1 MPLYEDLTITV
12 GEPNYHQIRRWLPEH
27 GYRQTDQPTMPGE
40 YALKGG
46 DRFVIRPA
54 VSDHLIGLDFFGD
67 QLESIKDADTS
78 LPQILLSDNRLV
90 MEDGAAGWDD
100 WVVHPHYGI
109 GKYQGR
115 RLRQT
120 ATGPREFVVLL
131 YAGGDQL
138 FVPVALADEL
148 MPYLGSRTPRWSRL
162 HSPVW
167 QRTKK
172 RIVENLV
179 HVARELLLTQA
190 AREVAVRPAYQSQ
203 PIWQDNL
210 ETSFQHQ
217 LTGDQITA
225 LAAIDHDLTEVDR
238 PMDRL
243 LTGDVGFGKTEVA
256 IRAAATVL
264 GGGQSVIVLAPTT
277 VLVEQHAHVWAERFA
292 SLPVKVKKIS
302 RLQKLSATER
312 QAIKRGDYDILIGT
326 HQLFSLELPES
337 AGLLIIDEE
346 QRFGVK
352 HKEHFKSLR
361 ANLDVLSLS
370 ATPIPRT
377 LYLGLAGVRE
387 MSAIR
392 TPPWGRQDVA
402 TTVRPYDEGAIGT
415 ALDNELSRGG
425 QIYYVHNR
433 VQTIAGVVTRLERIL
448 KLEGYELVLMRRGV
462 SLPFKK
468 GVVRAAV
475 VHGQSPASW
484 LAAVMDAFFSH
495 ELEILISTAIVEN
508 GLDNPRANTLVVER
522 AEHFGL
528 ADLYQLRGRIGRR
541 DEAGHALFLIGDR
554 ETKGQTERPLAVK
567 TRERLEAVAESSTV
581 GSGWELALKDL
592 ELRGAGSILGREQ
605 HGNLE
610 AIGLVLYGR
619 LLRRVVNILQQ
630 PSPDGN
636 LASAIVGLWQTKPR
650 SPEPA

>member
-1 MPLYEDLTITV
+1 MLKYEDLTITL
-12 GEPNYHQIRRWLPEH
+12 GETSYLQIRRWLLAH
-27 GYRQTDQPTMPGE
+27 GYRAVDKLTLPGE
-40 YALKGG
+40 YVLRGG
-46 DRFVIRPA
+46 DRYEIWPA
-54 VSDHLIGLDFFGD
+54 VSSVPIALDYFGNR
-67 QLESIKDADTS
+67 LEAIKEGENTPS
-78 LPQILLSDNRLV
+78 EITLRDNRLL
-90 MEDGAAGWDD
+90 MEDGMAGWDD

-115 RLRQT
+115 RRRQT
-120 ATGPREFVVLL
+120 TTGVQEFIVLL

-138 FVPVALADEL
+138 FVPVRLADEL

-179 HVARELLLTQA
+179 HVARDLLLTQA
-190 AREVAVRPAYQSQ
+190 SREMTIRPVYQPQ
-203 PIWQDNL
+203 PTWQDLL
-210 ETSFQHQ
+210 EKSFQHQ
-217 LTGDQITA
+217 LTGDQVTA
-225 LAAIDHDLTEVDR
+225 LTAINHDLTAVNR

-264 GGGQSVIVLAPTT
+264 GAGQSVIVLAPTT
-277 VLVEQHAHVWAERFA
+277 VLVEQHLHVWQERFA
-292 SLPVKVKKIS
+292 DLPVRVKKIS
-302 RLQKLSATER
+302 RLQKLSAAER
-312 QAIKRGDYDILIGT
+312 VAIKKGEYDILIGT
-326 HQLFSLELPES
+326 HQLFSLELPRS

-352 HKEHFKSLR
+352 HKEHFKTLR

-402 TTVRPYDEGAIGT
+402 TAVIPYKEDAIAA
-415 ALDNELSRGG
+415 ALTHELDRQG

-433 VQTIAGVVTRLERIL
+433 VQTIPGVVTRLERIL
-448 KLEGYELVLMRRGV
+448 HQKGYELVLMRQAEH
-462 SLPFKK
+462 LPFKQ
-468 GVVRAAV
+468 GRVRAAV
-475 VHGQSPASW
+475 VHGQSPVSW
-484 LAAVMDAFFSH
+484 LAKVMDAFFAH

-554 ETKGQTERPLAVK
+554 EIRGKVERPLAVK
-567 TRERLEAVAESSTV
+567 TRERLEAVAQSAAV

-619 LLRRVVNILQQ
+619 LLRKVVEILKD
-630 PSPDGN
+630 PSPSGN
-636 LASAIVGLWQTKPR
+636 LASAIVGLWQTRPR
-650 SPEPA
+650 APESL